1 MSDGG
6 EESRGEVGKGTM
18 KAALF
23 EAVLAEPDIVD
34 VGFSPR
40 WMDDDGYFGPLVSVP
55 FPKARGGDRLKCT
68 DPNGRRALI
77 IVTAAGNAVFFERF
91 PYTGQTDQVVV
102 VHCESEA
109 LYPLIL
115 PGALTEQQFRVLT
128 RHKRNIGHSVQHL
141 VELGATLYGLKQASA
156 SLA

>member
-1 MSDGG
+1 
-6 EESRGEVGKGTM
+6 M

-23 EAVLAEPDIVD
+23 EALLAEPDIQDVAFSHRWVD
-34 VGFSPR
+34 E
-40 WMDDDGYFGPLVSVP
+40 DGYFTPLVSVP
-55 FPKARGGDRLKCT
+55 FPKARGGDRLKCV
-68 DPNGRRALI
+68 DAIGRRALI
-77 IVTAAGNAVFFERF
+77 IVTAAGNVVFFERF

-141 VELGATLYGLKQASA
+141 VELGATLHGLEQASA